1 MCSELALYVLPRA
14 LDSLAMILHD
24 RGICSG
30 FKYGEIA
37 LFSAS
42 MSVMMYCYEVS
53 CFRLVVGWMSRVLSA
68 RLTPDI

>member
-1 MCSELALYVLPRA
+1 MGLISVLYVELALYVLPRA

-53 CFRLVVGWMSRVLSA
+53 CKLIVASCMA
-68 RLTPDI
+68 E